1 LLTPKLYKDG
11 CTASTIISK
20 DSKGV
25 LYQMALDCAK
35 INIRDTV
42 IINSQ
47 ENKTY
52 SPLYVEDDVEH
63 FMNYIREYPI
73 NSKIKIDEELSFML
87 IPSGHLLGSVQVL
100 LYFTIGM
107 HTSTVLITGD
117 LGNHTIN
124 NHFVGEFESVKN
136 ADYVIGEATYGDRPE
151 LKTGLKE
158 RQNDLDKMKSIIDMQ
173 VCEMHGRVLIPTF
186 AQSRIQQL
194 AVMLYQIY
202 KDNPKFT
209 YKIYVDSPLAIK
221 IFNEYASVL
230 NDKETKLFNELL
242 HWENLVFIKEA
253 EESKSLV
260 NSKEPCVILS
270 TAGMCTVGRVRHHLK
285 ALVGNP
291 NATILFV
298 GFSTEG
304 SLASLLKDNTR
315 KSVNIDNKEY
325 AIRCASYSLK
335 SLSGHAPYY
344 QLVDYY
350 SSINCSKLILHHG
363 NFEAKQKLK
372 MGLEKEFSNKCN
384 NAKVII
390 ANSSLKLNL

>member
-1 LLTPKLYKDG
+1 
-11 CTASTIISK
+11 
-20 DSKGV
+20 
-25 LYQMALDCAK
+25 
-35 INIRDTV
+35 
-42 IINSQ
+42 
-47 ENKTY
+47 
-52 SPLYVEDDVEH
+52 
-63 FMNYIREYPI
+63 
-73 NSKIKIDEELSFML
+73 
-87 IPSGHLLGSVQVL
+87 
-100 LYFTIGM
+100 
-107 HTSTVLITGD
+107 
-117 LGNHTIN
+117 
-124 NHFVGEFESVKN
+124 
-136 ADYVIGEATYGDRPE
+136 
-151 LKTGLKE
+151 
-158 RQNDLDKMKSIIDMQ
+158 
-173 VCEMHGRVLIPTF
+173 
-186 AQSRIQQL
+186 
-194 AVMLYQIY
+194 
-202 KDNPKFT
+202 
-209 YKIYVDSPLAIK
+209 
-221 IFNEYASVL
+221 
-230 NDKETKLFNELL
+230 
-242 HWENLVFIKEA
+242 
-253 EESKSLV
+253 
-260 NSKEPCVILS
+260 LS